1 MLSTITIGRALCRY
15 SRRNLT
21 TAAAARSPQ
30 HDNKRHHKN
39 NTKSKYDWSHIS
51 GFSRFATEDDVRE
64 QMLTSEVHGI
74 PSMEVILDEMMLPS
88 GSWLVKADSKKASL
102 LISQQSKDK
111 QSIHG
116 PLVAERVTDLTL
128 YRTPTKFGINSNTI
142 LLYNIPRTIET
153 EEISYL
159 FEDVQLGPKG
169 IRRLTNDKIITTSFL
184 LFCAT
189 RDDADLAV
197 LRCDGM
203 CVGGNH
209 LHMFRYH

>member
-1 MLSTITIGRALCRY
+1 MLTTNAIGRVLCRH
-15 SRRNLT
+15 SRNLAA
-21 TAAAARSPQ
+21 AAAARSPQ
-30 HDNKRHHKN
+30 PDNKRYHKN
-39 NTKSKYDWSHIS
+39 NTKSNYDWSYIS

-64 QMLTSEVHGI
+64 QTLTTNAHGI
-74 PSMEVILDEMMLPS
+74 STMEYILDDMMMPS
-88 GSWLVKADSKKASL
+88 GSWLVKAERKKASQM
-102 LISQQSKDK
+102 ISRQSKDK
-111 QSIHG
+111 QSIHK
-116 PLVAERVTDLTL
+116 PLIAERVTDLTM
-128 YRTPTKFGINSNTI
+128 YRTPAKFGINKNTI

-169 IRRLTNDKIITTSFL
+169 IRRLTNDKIMTTSFL
-184 LFCAT
+184 LYCAT
-189 RDDADLAV
+189 RDDADLAL